1 MSLINS
7 KHSCIFLIGTYVCS
21 KCDHE
26 LFGSQSKYK
35 HETPWPAFSQTKHEN
50 SLSKR
55 LESKGAFKVRKKIQ
69 TYFHPFFVCVC
80 VFYSLAFL
88 KLLFTWLHYIF
99 HVLFLFC
106 TLLWLTLLM
115 FLLFQNSLSVFVFK
129 VYMFVVNVITLCS
142 RHILSMN
149 TRHPGLLLQIL

>member
-55 LESKGAFKVRKKIQ
+55 LESKGAFKVRKKCLITFFSMCAFFSFSRFQ
-69 TYFHPFFVCVC
+69 LLSITYFYMP
-80 VFYSLAFL
+80 SLYFSYFNL
-88 KLLFTWLHYIF
+88 ILLLPCANIH
-99 HVLFLFC
+99 
-106 TLLWLTLLM
+106 TLLWLQMWLTQLEYSKWKRAL
-115 FLLFQNSLSVFVFK
+115 
-129 VYMFVVNVITLCS
+129 
-142 RHILSMN
+142 
-149 TRHPGLLLQIL
+149 